1 MSDMLTKYV
10 PTFILIIIVHITN
23 YFKDYFFEA
32 VVTVNL
38 TSLLVL
44 TTMFTSISSSLP
56 QTAYV
61 KMIDIWLIFVQI
73 VPFVEVLLHTYIDSL
88 RGDEGREINHHGT
101 SVKVRQSDITNIAN
115 IVDKKYHRPMIG
127 HVTRPGDA
135 SPALNPIILSLIH
148 I

>member
-1 MSDMLTKYV
+1 MSDMRTKYV

-101 SVKVRQSDITNIAN
+101 SVKVRQSDIINIAN
-115 IVDKKYHRPMIG
+115 CG
-127 HVTRPGDA
+127 
-135 SPALNPIILSLIH
+135 
-148 I
+148 